1 MHRHAEPLSD
11 LALAR
16 PVGYGFLAAALLAH
30 TLRGAALGAAR
41 GALFGLLAVLLA
53 GAIMGLLFAGLLGF
67 VVGPLYA
74 AMCWGIGAAGWGA
87 LGGAVGGGLGTFAGW
102 LVVTFGCRP
111 RFGGTCAAV
120 IGSIAGA
127 ATMLVLTHFQHG
139 DPTDAWVLIVTGC
152 GAPLGG
158 ATAAWKCV
166 NPIRQDEWFVTTTL
180 PAPDWTPAP
189 VPACARHARPKGILS
204 PECLA
209 VKSPGAQRRCSTW

>member
-53 GAIMGLLFAGLLGF
+53 GAIMGLLFAGLLGLL
-67 VVGPLYA
+67 VGPLYA

-87 LGGAVGGGLGTFAGW
+87 LGGAVGGGLGTLLGR
-102 LVVTFGCRP
+102 LVVAFGGQP
-111 RFGGTCAAV
+111 RFWRTYAAV
-120 IGSIAGA
+120 VGALAGA
-127 ATMLVLTHFQHG
+127 ATVLVLAPLANG
-139 DPTDAWVLIVTGC
+139 NVTDVWVLLVTGC
-152 GAPLGG
+152 GAPPGG

-166 NPIRQDEWFVTTTL
+166 NPILQDEWFVTTTV
-180 PAPDWTPAP
+180 PAPDWTLAPAP
-189 VPACARHARPKGILS
+189 ARDRHAQPKGILS

-209 VKSPGAQRRCSTW
+209 VKSSDAQRRCSTW